1 MGNKSKYTKPRGRS
15 VEGFGFCGLGTE
27 DWRLRTEGTLRER
40 VKNER
45 KCRDAEAEMKNARGR
60 KTEMLPTAIRMLNSS
75 NNNNN
80 NSNNNKQ
87 MKYKK

>member
-15 VEGFGFCGLGTE
+15 VEGFGFCGLG
-27 DWRLRTEGTLRER
+27 TEGTLRER

-75 NNNNN
+75 SNNNNN